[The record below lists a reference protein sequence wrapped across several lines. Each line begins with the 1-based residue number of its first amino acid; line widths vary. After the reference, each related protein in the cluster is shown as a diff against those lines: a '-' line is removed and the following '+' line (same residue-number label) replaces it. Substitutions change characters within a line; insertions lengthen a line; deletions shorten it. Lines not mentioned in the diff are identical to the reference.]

1 MREACKWFD
10 QYRDGELNHSQRA
23 LFESHLDSCVECRQA
38 LTLLDNVARA
48 IAAVD
53 APLRPAFARDT
64 ATVAFQPSR
73 SWDALLV
80 SWLRPARAW
89 PAWALLVILC
99 ASLLLFSFGKH
110 GDAYAD
116 YEVLLTGSENSAFAR
131 DMAQI
136 RNDDDLLRWLQQGGN
151 NR

>member
-10 QYRDGELNHSQRA
+10 RYRDGELNQSRRA
-23 LFESHLDSCVECRQA
+23 LFESHLVSCADCRQA
-38 LTLLDNVARA
+38 LTLLDNVVRA

-53 APLRPAFARDT
+53 APLRPAFAQNTT
-64 ATVAFQPSR
+64 AVAFQSSR

-89 PAWALLVILC
+89 PAWALLVVLC
-99 ASLLLFSFGKH
+99 ASLLLFSFGKY
-110 GDAYAD
+110 GDVYAD
-116 YEVLLTGSENSAFAR
+116 YEVLLTGSENGAFGR
-131 DMAQI
+131 DMARI
-136 RNDDDLLRWLQQGGN
+136 RNDDDLLRWLQQEGK